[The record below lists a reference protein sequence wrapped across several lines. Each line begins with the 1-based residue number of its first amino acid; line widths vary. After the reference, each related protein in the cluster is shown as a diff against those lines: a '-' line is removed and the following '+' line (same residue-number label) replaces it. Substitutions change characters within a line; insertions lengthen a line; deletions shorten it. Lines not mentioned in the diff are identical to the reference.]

1 MVERWDVITIGNLS
15 RNRYWGE
22 SDEKGLRGAICTCTL
37 VRGEG
42 YCLLADPSLE
52 DAEQMAVELD
62 RRTGV
67 KVRDVNAVFVT
78 HEHGDHHYGLRHF
91 TEANWVAAPEVATK
105 INESGGYAKKVEGVT
120 GRLFDAVE
128 VIPTPGHTRE
138 HHSLLLGCDRLRV
151 VIAGDAVMTRDFWEH
166 RQGYFNS
173 VDFEEAARTIE
184 GLEGRADI
192 VVPGHD
198 NSFLVSTER

>member
-1 MVERWDVITIGNLS
+1 MVERWDIITIGNPS

-22 SDEKGLRGAICTCTL
+22 SDEKGLRAAICTCTL
-37 VRGEG
+37 VRGEEF
-42 YCLLADPSLE
+42 CLLVDPSLE
-52 DAEQMAVELD
+52 DANRMAVELD

-91 TEANWVAAPEVATK
+91 PEASWLAAPEVAAK
-105 INESGGYAKKVEGVT
+105 IDESGAYAKKVEGAT

-138 HHSLLLGCDRLRV
+138 HHSLLFECDGLRV
-151 VIAGDAVMTRDFWEH
+151 VIAGDAVMTREFWRH

-184 GLEGRADI
+184 RLKERADI

-198 NSFLVSTER
+198 NYFRVSTEG